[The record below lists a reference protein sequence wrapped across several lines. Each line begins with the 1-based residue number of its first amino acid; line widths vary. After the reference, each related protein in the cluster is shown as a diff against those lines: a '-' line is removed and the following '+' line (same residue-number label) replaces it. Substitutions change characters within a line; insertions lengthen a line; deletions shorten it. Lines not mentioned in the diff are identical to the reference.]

1 MHTSTASQA
10 LVLAAALTALGFFAA
25 AAVAE
30 STNVPTNAYYD
41 RALTDDEKQAIQE
54 EEAVTPS
61 DGKPSVPA
69 PSVQDVIPDAAL
81 PAPAANSGAVPKP
94 KNEAEAILQELQ
106 EIRAGDQAGLR
117 QLHAGLEPT
126 DADVEI
132 RMGRELPHDT
142 QLLPREGLSR
152 LASKVAAPALE
163 LRRRT

>member
-69 PSVQDVIPDAAL
+69 PVSYTHLTL
-81 PAPAANSGAVPKP
+81 PTN
-94 KNEAEAILQELQ
+94 
-106 EIRAGDQAGLR
+106 
-117 QLHAGLEPT
+117 
-126 DADVEI
+126 
-132 RMGRELPHDT
+132 RE
-142 QLLPREGLSR
+142 
-152 LASKVAAPALE
+152 V
-163 LRRRT
+163 

>member
-61 DGKPSVPA
+61 DGKASVPA

-94 KNEAEAILQELQ
+94 KNEAEAILQDSKKSVPVTKQ
-106 EIRAGDQAGLR
+106 DFDNCMQAWSP
-117 QLHAGLEPT
+117 Q
-126 DADVEI
+126 
-132 RMGRELPHDT
+132 T
-142 QLLPREGLSR
+142 QMSKSEWAASCRTTLSYFPE
-152 LASKVAAPALE
+152 KD
-163 LRRRT
+163 